1 MKCASC
7 TRGELLQEE
16 HLVRPAHIRSS
27 WELWHGEPS
36 QTAFTLTG
44 GNKRGLCIF
53 NITIVIKSHG
63 SASLSHS
70 KTSLC
75 FWLPG
80 WQIYNQSVDKE
91 FLGWKVLLLPWMSP
105 CGWDFTFRFII
116 TTARTTRTR
125 MYTSDTTFSD
135 HADVIPSCNILL
147 GLPSTQHMMYVCCE
161 TRPLCMCCKFHI
173 SLKHVGRSG
182 NRKQKYFLLAPMSC
196 FL

>member
-105 CGWDFTFRFII
+105 CGWDFFTFHYNNSQNN
-116 TTARTTRTR
+116 
-125 MYTSDTTFSD
+125 MYTYVHFGHDFQWSCWRDTKLQHTLGPSQHPTHDVCVLRDKTTVHVLQVSHFSQTCG
-135 HADVIPSCNILL
+135 S
-147 GLPSTQHMMYVCCE
+147 
-161 TRPLCMCCKFHI
+161 
-173 SLKHVGRSG
+173 VG
-182 NRKQKYFLLAPMSC
+182 
-196 FL
+196 